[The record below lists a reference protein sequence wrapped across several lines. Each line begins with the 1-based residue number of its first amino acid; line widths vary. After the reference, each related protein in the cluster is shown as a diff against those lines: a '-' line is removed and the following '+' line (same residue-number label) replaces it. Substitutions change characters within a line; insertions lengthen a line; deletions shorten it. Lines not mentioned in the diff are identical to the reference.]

1 MIRMDDT
8 TVATALQEYLA
19 EKQEKGLERFV
30 DDRFLQ
36 LDEGNPILSRI
47 ARHFIA
53 VADAESPDNADA
65 IGQFIL
71 AVVSVIYNAE
81 LLSSRESLLE

>member
-1 MIRMDDT
+1 MIRMSNT

-30 DDRFLQ
+30 DDRFFQ
-36 LDEGNPILSRI
+36 LDEGNPVLSRI

-53 VADAESPDNADA
+53 VADTESPDNADA